1 MGGGKAIDKAFP
13 APSSSRAV
21 DDDEAPVGVPA
32 GGERPPAP
40 SPPVIAEEDDDWLER
55 IKGNFA
61 PH

>member
-1 MGGGKAIDKAFP
+1 
-13 APSSSRAV
+13 V